1 MAAASEIN
9 WRRQALGRRVGTL
22 ALVLLVGFLFI
33 WPVAML
39 FIGIFRNAPPG
50 LPGEWTLDPLVRT
63 FASYDTYKALGNS
76 VIYAVSTTAL
86 ATLLGAAF
94 AFLATRTTV
103 RLRQCITPVML
114 LVFAAPNLFY
124 AISWALLAD
133 PSTGLLNA
141 AARFVTQSQ
150 VNPFNGYSW
159 AGLIIVQSLKLT
171 GFCYLLLLGPF
182 EAMNRSFEEASL
194 IAGAGRLKTVLL
206 IDIPLMTP
214 AIFGVVIVGTVFGL
228 GAFDIPQILG
238 GLAGISVLSTEI
250 FRAVNFSV
258 PPDYA
263 RASALGLFMV
273 FALALLLVIQWRVVK
288 AGRFVT
294 MTGKAYKQDRWDLGG
309 WSSVGTA
316 AIVIF
321 TIVALL
327 LPITQLVLTSFQPAI
342 GVYKLTLKNF
352 QAVLADR
359 QTVRAFQVTL
369 ELAVLSGLL
378 AMLLA
383 TWFGHVGRRSPRWL
397 ERYLDTATLVP
408 IVLPGVVLAVGL
420 LWAYVSTPGLRE
432 LYGTFWLALIG
443 LVVAIMPIASRAVRG
458 ALAQIAKDLE
468 EAAAVAGA
476 SSMRVLFDIV
486 VRLMSRSFAS
496 GWLVTA
502 VIAAGALD
510 VPLMLLSPTQPSVA
524 ILVYSHLISG
534 IPTEAATLLVL
545 LLLAI
550 IAIALLFAAVN
561 ALVGIARRRPVDH
574 TAPARR
580 TDTQPAG
587 AMVRP
592 QLEKPV

>member
-1 MAAASEIN
+1 MTGQPHHLA
-9 WRRQALGRRVGTL
+9 RRARTL
-22 ALVLLVGFLFI
+22 LLVLLVGFLFI

-39 FIGIFRNAPPG
+39 FIGIFRNEPPG
-50 LPGEWTLDPLVRT
+50 LPGAWTLEPLLRT
-63 FASYDTYKALGNS
+63 FESRDTYRALGNS
-76 VIYAVSTTAL
+76 VVYALATTTI
-86 ATLLGAAF
+86 ATLLGAVF

-103 RLRQCITPVML
+103 RLRWCITPVMV

-124 AISWALLAD
+124 AISWGLLAD
-133 PSTGLLNA
+133 PSAGLLNE
-141 AARFVTQSQ
+141 AARTLTQSKIS
-150 VNPFNGYSW
+150 PFNGYSW
-159 AGLIIVQSLKLT
+159 PGLIIVQSLKLT

-182 EAMNRSFEEASL
+182 EGMNRSFEEASL
-194 IAGAGRLKTVLL
+194 IAGAGRLRTVLL

-250 FRAVNFSV
+250 FRAINFTI
-258 PPDYA
+258 PPEYA

-273 FALALLLVIQWRVVK
+273 FALALLLIVQWRVVK

-294 MTGKAYKQDRWDLGG
+294 MTGKAQKQDRWDLGP
-309 WSSVGTA
+309 WSHLATA
-316 AIVIF
+316 AIVLFAIA
-321 TIVALL
+321 ALL
-327 LPITQLVLTSFQPAI
+327 LPVTQLVLTSFQPAI
-342 GVYKLTLKNF
+342 GVYKFTLANF
-352 QAVLADR
+352 RTVLADR
-359 QTVRAFQVTL
+359 QTMPAFEVTI

-383 TWFGHVGRRSPRWL
+383 TWFGHVGRHSPRWL
-397 ERYLDTATLVP
+397 ERYLDTASLVP
-408 IVLPGVVLAVGL
+408 IVVPGVVLAVGL

-458 ALAQIAKDLE
+458 ALAQIAKELE

-476 SSMRVLFDIV
+476 SAMRVLFDIV
-486 VRLMSRSFAS
+486 LRLMSRSFIA

-510 VPLMLLSPTQPSVA
+510 IPLMLLSPTRPSVA
-524 ILVYSHLISG
+524 ILVYSHLIAG
-534 IPTEAATLLVL
+534 TPTEAATLLVL

-550 IAIALLFAAVN
+550 IAIALLFAIAS
-561 ALVGIARRRPVDH
+561 AIVGILRHRSANPA
-574 TAPARR
+574 APRMGRA
-580 TDTQPAG
+580 
-587 AMVRP
+587 
-592 QLEKPV
+592 QLEGTT